1 MDLHEKDS
9 FIVHSF
15 IQQTFTY
22 STNIK
27 SLPCNVSICIDTYIW
42 INFQLKAEIGRMCK
56 KM

>member
-42 INFQLKAEIGRMCK
+42 INFQLKAEIGRMYK